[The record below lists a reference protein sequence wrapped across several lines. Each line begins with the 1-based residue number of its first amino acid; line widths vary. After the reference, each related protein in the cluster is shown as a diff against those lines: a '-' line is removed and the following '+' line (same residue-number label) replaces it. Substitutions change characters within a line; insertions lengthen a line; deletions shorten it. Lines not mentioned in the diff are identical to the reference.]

1 MVLGLASPVAA
12 AAGEGK
18 KVARSVCSFSV
29 TVIKPGDRGSAQKE
43 GFALAYGSRGIE
55 SVTME
60 RCGRGGGRGRTG
72 SLKLM
77 SQP

>member
-18 KVARSVCSFSV
+18 KVARSVYSFSV

-43 GFALAYGSRGIE
+43 GFALTYGSRGIE
-55 SVTME
+55 SIMME
-60 RCGRGGGRGRTG
+60 RRGGCGGAG